1 MNKNIRVFAE
11 GIQHYFEK
19 LTNEL
24 IDVEKPVL
32 IQQINPYI
40 LDYTGVIGISG
51 SHKGSIFF
59 SSTRSLL
66 VELLSA
72 LQIDE
77 LGEEQ
82 IMDLVGDVSNTVSG
96 NSRRELGAKF
106 TLSPPVIL
114 KGKGEDMKVSQIEE
128 VYLIALSWKGHK
140 ANLIVSLEE

>member
-11 GIQHYFEK
+11 GIERYFEK

-24 IDVEKPVL
+24 ARTEKPVL
-32 IQQINPYI
+32 IQEINPHI
-40 LDYTGVIGISG
+40 SDYTGVIGISG

-59 SSTRSLL
+59 SSTRGLSL
-66 VELLSA
+66 ELLSD
-72 LQIDE
+72 LQIDDVD
-77 LGEEQ
+77 EEK

-96 NSRRELGAKF
+96 NARRELGAKF